1 MINAFTPG
9 TVDTMLRDLN
19 RRPLHP
25 LLLWDKP
32 LAEQLHPSDAY
43 LIDLYL
49 LELSPWIP
57 SPRNPPYLSEARD
70 IHRAKLHSVAKP
82 HHWFPYLVP
91 EALIFEANVKAHD
104 LQQVVAAAA
113 PA

>member
-32 LAEQLHPSDAY
+32 LAERFTQATPT
-43 LIDLYL
+43 
-49 LELSPWIP
+49 
-57 SPRNPPYLSEARD
+57 
-70 IHRAKLHSVAKP
+70 
-82 HHWFPYLVP
+82 
-91 EALIFEANVKAHD
+91 
-104 LQQVVAAAA
+104 
-113 PA
+113 